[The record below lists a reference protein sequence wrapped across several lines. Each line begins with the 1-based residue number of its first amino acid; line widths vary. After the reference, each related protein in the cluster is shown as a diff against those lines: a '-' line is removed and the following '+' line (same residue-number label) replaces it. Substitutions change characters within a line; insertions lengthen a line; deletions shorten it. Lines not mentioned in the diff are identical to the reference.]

1 MGTSLTVHPFAS
13 LAGMADRQSCP
24 RVLINI
30 ERVGDL
36 GSRRDDVVLLG
47 KCDDVV
53 RELCEELGWSEE
65 LEKLWAETQR
75 DEGKGEKKKEEE
87 EDDKNQEEDKED
99 KENEAEAL
107 KNEVEHLTA
116 AIAARLDLLDT
127 TETKEA
133 ASKEDPNH
141 KAENTTPEDV
151 DKSKSQQEISQ
162 KHSKVPIPQSDNAD
176 TPDVTQGPYY
186 KPSLVRETKPGD
198 PSVDNEV
205 KL

>member
-1 MGTSLTVHPFAS
+1 
-13 LAGMADRQSCP
+13 MADRQSCP

-75 DEGKGEKKKEEE
+75 DEGKGEKKE
-87 EDDKNQEEDKED
+87 EEDKED
-99 KENEAEAL
+99 KEGKKGKEGKEGKAEAL

-116 AIAARLDLLDT
+116 AIAARLDLLDAA
-127 TETKEA
+127 ETKEA
-133 ASKEDPNH
+133 ASKEYPDH
-141 KAENTTPEDV
+141 KAETTKPEDI
-151 DKSKSQQEISQ
+151 DESKSQQEIAQ
-162 KHSKVPIPQSDNAD
+162 KHSKVSIQQSDSAD
-176 TPDVTQGPYY
+176 TTDVTQGPYY

-198 PSVDNEV
+198 PSVDNGV